1 MFVYCTWYVLSL
13 FRFFLFLVRSSE
25 WNERHP
31 SCSLRSLSASLWRY
45 WGLRPILGRSLP
57 LWWGKMRWN
66 RFCARRRG
74 GCLLSW
80 VLISNVLS
88 IVLST
93 VLSAALSAVFSAV
106 FRTVISTV
114 LSIVL
119 SAVLSAVLR
128 IIFVLVETCSRT
140 KIYRSD
146 RQEHLSQGL
155 CTTWYEVASLRP
167 SSNGRH
173 RCIFLHAASGKPT
186 KK

>member
-74 GCLLSW
+74 GCLFSW
-80 VLISNVLS
+80 ILISIVLS

-93 VLSAALSAVFSAV
+93 VLSAALSAVFCAV
-106 FRTVISTV
+106 LRTVISTV
-114 LSIVL
+114 RSIVLSTVLSTVL

-128 IIFVLVETCSRT
+128 IIFVLVGTCSRT
-140 KIYRSD
+140 KIYLQR
-146 RQEHLSQGL
+146 
-155 CTTWYEVASLRP
+155 
-167 SSNGRH
+167 
-173 RCIFLHAASGKPT
+173 
-186 KK
+186 